1 MAAQPKF
8 LFDTDFAP
16 AAEKRP
22 AMTLSEHEARCA
34 ERESAAYQRGVAA
47 AEARIE
53 AHAQQMIAA
62 ALGTI
67 GAGIEQLTRNLQ
79 ALETRLENEAIEV
92 AVAVGGKLAPE
103 LIAREPFA
111 EIAALASE
119 CFQHLIAKPHVV
131 IRVNDAVYET
141 AKQQLEDIARARGFD
156 GRLVVLAEPEIVPGD
171 CRIEWADGGIGRDRQ
186 HIATTIGDAV
196 ARYVGARHA
205 HPEHDHE
212 VGRQQQ

>member
-103 LIAREPFA
+103 LIAREPPPLFV
-111 EIAALASE
+111 ASTD
-119 CFQHLIAKPHVV
+119 V
-131 IRVNDAVYET
+131 
-141 AKQQLEDIARARGFD
+141 G
-156 GRLVVLAEPEIVPGD
+156 
-171 CRIEWADGGIGRDRQ
+171 
-186 HIATTIGDAV
+186 V
-196 ARYVGARHA
+196 ARDAARRSREA
-205 HPEHDHE
+205 KARDP
-212 VGRQQQ
+212 

>member
-34 ERESAAYQRGVAA
+34 ERESAAYQRGIAA

-53 AHAQQMIAA
+53 AHAQQMIAT

-67 GAGIEQLTRNLQ
+67 SAGIDQLSRSLQ
-79 ALETRLENEAIEV
+79 VLEMQLENEAIDV

-103 LIAREPFA
+103 LMSREPFA
-111 EIAALASE
+111 EVAALARD
-119 CFQHLIAKPHVV
+119 CFQHLISKPHVAV
-131 IRVNDAVYET
+131 RVHDAVYET
-141 AKQQLEDIARARGFD
+141 AKQQLDEIARSRGFD
-156 GRLVVLAEPEIVPGD
+156 GRLVVLAEPELAPGD
-171 CRIEWADGGIGRDRQ
+171 CKIEWADGGISRDRR
-186 HIATTIGDAV
+186 HAETVIGEAV
-196 ARYVGARHA
+196 TRYVSARHA
-205 HPEHDHE
+205 HPEHDH
-212 VGRQQQ
+212 